1 MTKIVKIEP
10 FFDDPGKRFLSDA
23 QLQADPALV
32 AEGWERRFT
41 ADAQRVQEVTELY
54 SQLGYEVRAEAV
66 QAVELKD
73 DCEDCHALMLSKFK
87 TIYTRR
93 NRRFDEALRRRE

>member
-1 MTKIVKIEP
+1 MTAKIVKIET
-10 FFDDPGKRFLSDA
+10 FFDDPVKRFFSDA

-41 ADAQRVQEVTELY
+41 AGAQRVQEVTELY
-54 SQLGYEVRAEAV
+54 SQLGYEVRAEPMPSERA
-66 QAVELKD
+66 K
-73 DCEDCHALMLSKFK
+73 DCEDCHSLIISKFK

-93 NRRFDEALRRRE
+93 NRIFREAPRRRE